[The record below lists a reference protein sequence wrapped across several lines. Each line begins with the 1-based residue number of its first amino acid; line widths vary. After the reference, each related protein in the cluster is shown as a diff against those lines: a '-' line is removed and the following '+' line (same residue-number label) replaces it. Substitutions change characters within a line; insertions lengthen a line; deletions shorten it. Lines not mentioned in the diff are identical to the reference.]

1 MIRSLLLGL
10 AAIAALT
17 ASAAPAAAKPAK
29 PAIVDLT
36 TDYTRFYHAS
46 RKQPRLAQAAA
57 FKRLMARKFPGFYTE
72 TRFGAPAA
80 EYDEI
85 VAKSFDAFPKIEA
98 RFTAR
103 AAALGPAFAAAI
115 SDFHRTF
122 PEAGALPPTYL
133 VHSLGEM
140 DGGTREIGGRTV
152 LVFGADVIARV
163 HREGANERP
172 FFEHELFHTYH
183 EPRFAGCKPVWCA
196 LWEEGLATYVADQ
209 LNPGATEDELLLP
222 MAMRQQ
228 IDANRAMAACA
239 VLQRAMSE
247 DPHDYSALFNGGRN
261 LPGLPERAGYY
272 VGYLIAQR
280 LGEGLS
286 LQELARWDQATAR
299 PRVLAELGKLAP
311 DCAAAGPDR
320 VVLPRPKFR

>member
-10 AAIAALT
+10 AAITALT
-17 ASAAPAAAKPAK
+17 ATGAPVAKPAPAK

-36 TDYTRFYHAS
+36 GDYIRFYQAS
-46 RKQPRLAQAAA
+46 SKQPRLARAAA
-57 FKRLMARKFPGFYTE
+57 FKRLMAKKFPGFYTE
-72 TRFGAPAA
+72 TRIGAPAA

-85 VAKSFDAFPKIEA
+85 IAKSFDAFPKIEG
-98 RFTAR
+98 RFKAR

-115 SDFHRTF
+115 TDFQRTF

-140 DGGTREIGGRTV
+140 DGGTREIGGKTI

-183 EPRFAGCKPVWCA
+183 EPRFGECKPVWCA

-209 LNPGATEDELLLP
+209 LNPGATDDELLLSP
-222 MAMRQQ
+222 AMRRQ

-239 VLQRAMSE
+239 VLQRAKSE
-247 DPHDYSALFNGGRN
+247 KSDDYSALFNGGRN

-272 VGYLIAQR
+272 VGFLVAKR

-286 LQELARWDQATAR
+286 LQELARWDQVAAR
-299 PRVLAELGKLAP
+299 PRILAELTRMAP
-311 DCAAAGPDR
+311 DCAAAGS
-320 VVLPRPKFR
+320 

>member
-1 MIRSLLLGL
+1 MIRSFLLGL

-17 ASAAPAAAKPAK
+17 ATGAHASEPAPAK

-36 TDYTRFYHAS
+36 GDYIRFYHAS
-46 RKQPRLAQAAA
+46 SKQPRLARAVA
-57 FKRLMARKFPGFYTE
+57 FKRLMAKKFPGFYTE
-72 TRFGAPAA
+72 TRVGAPAA

-98 RFTAR
+98 RFVAR

-122 PEAGALPPTYL
+122 PEAGTLPPTYL

-152 LVFGADVIARV
+152 LVFGADVIAQV

-183 EPRFAGCKPVWCA
+183 EPRFGNCQPVWCA
-196 LWEEGLATYVADQ
+196 MWEEGLATYVADQ
-209 LNPGATEDELLLP
+209 LNPGATDDELLLST
-222 MAMRQQ
+222 AMREQ
-228 IDANRAMAACA
+228 IDANHTLAACA

-247 DPHDYSALFNGGRN
+247 DPGDYSALFNGGRN

-272 VGYLIAQR
+272 VGFLVAKR

-286 LQELARWDQATAR
+286 LQELARWDQAAAR
-299 PRVLAELGKLAP
+299 PRILAELAKLAP
-311 DCAAAGPDR
+311 DCPAAGS
-320 VVLPRPKFR
+320 

>member
-10 AAIAALT
+10 AAIAAL
-17 ASAAPAAAKPAK
+17 SAAGARAADHAPTK

-36 TDYTRFYHAS
+36 GDYTRFYHAS
-46 RKQPRLAQAAA
+46 SKQPRLVRAAA
-57 FKRLMARKFPGFYTE
+57 FKRLMARKFPGFYSE
-72 TRFGAPAA
+72 ARLGAPTA

-85 VAKSFDAFPKIEA
+85 IAKSFDAFPAIEA

-103 AAALGPAFAAAI
+103 AAALAPAFAAAI
-115 SDFHRTF
+115 SDFHRSF

-183 EPRFAGCKPVWCA
+183 EPRFGDCKPVWCA

-247 DPHDYSALFNGGRN
+247 DEHDYSALFNGGRN

-272 VGYLIAQR
+272 VGFLIAKR
-280 LGEGLS
+280 LGEGQS
-286 LQELARWDQATAR
+286 LQELARWDQAAAR
-299 PRVLAELGKLAP
+299 PRIIAELGKLAP
-311 DCAAAGPDR
+311 DCRAAGS
-320 VVLPRPKFR
+320 